1 MFLTLARAR
10 NAIPN
15 YARLAHTGYLRMQIA
30 LCFYFPSLEPVRP
43 HRFSHYADKGNKW
56 IW

>member
-56 IW
+56 I